1 MTDAHTTGPFI
12 AAIDQGTTSSR
23 CIVFDK
29 DGRIVSVD
37 QKEHEQIFPKP
48 GWVEHDANEIWANV
62 QEVVAG
68 AVTKAGITRD
78 DIKAIGITN
87 QRETTLLWDKNTGE
101 PVHNAI
107 VWQDTRTD
115 ALCKELGRN
124 VGQDRF
130 RRETGLPLASYF
142 AGPKARWLL
151 DNVEGLRERAERGDI
166 LFGTMDTWVIWNL
179 TGGVNGGKHFTDVTN
194 ASRTM
199 LMNLHEMEWDE
210 RICSSIG
217 VPMSMLPEIHSSAE
231 VYGEVTGGKLG
242 DLLGGI
248 PVASALGDQQAA
260 LFGQTCFA
268 EGEAK
273 STYGTGTFML
283 MNTADK
289 AINSYSGLLTTVG
302 YQIGDQKPVYAL
314 EGSIAVTGSL
324 VQWMRDQMGLIKSA
338 AEIET
343 LASSVE
349 DNGGAYF
356 VPAFSGLFAPYW
368 RPDARGVITGLTR
381 YVTKAHIARAVLEAT
396 AWQTREI
403 SDAMTKDSGVE
414 LTALKVDGGMTS
426 NNLLMQTLSDFLDAP
441 VVRPMVA
448 ETTCLGAA
456 YAAGLAVG
464 FWSNTDE
471 LRANWRRAAEWTPA
485 WTRTPATVSTR
496 AGSRPWNG
504 PWAGSKTACRGVRPH
519 DDYPVHPADRACPRN
534 APGRRFQPEPRRD
547 PRAAFQGDVR
557 PPGHRRRH
565 PGHLHCLACGAVRS
579 QGGPGRRRRLRR
591 RHVLRVFQAAPR
603 RSALPA
609 DRCGEA
615 GRGEPL
621 RAACGVPQ
629 CGPAPRQPPDLL
641 PARLQ
646 GRPARRGQA
655 GRGCLRVQRA
665 VRVR

>member
-1 MTDAHTTGPFI
+1 MSDTTSASSHGHGPFI

-48 GWVEHDANEIWANV
+48 GWVEHDATEIWNNV
-62 QEVVAG
+62 QQVVDS
-68 AVTKAGITRD
+68 AVHKAGLTAAD
-78 DIKAIGITN
+78 VKAIGITN
-87 QRETTLLWDKNTGE
+87 QRETTLLWDRTTGE

-142 AGPKARWLL
+142 AGPKIRWLL

-166 LFGTMDTWVIWNL
+166 LFGTMDSWVIWNL
-179 TGGVNGGKHFTDVTN
+179 TGGVDGGVHVTDVTN

-199 LMNLHEMEWDE
+199 LMNLHRLEWDPK
-210 RICSSIG
+210 ILA
-217 VPMSMLPEIHSSAE
+217 SMEIPAAVLPEIKSSAE
-231 VYGEVTGGKLG
+231 VYGRTTSGVLAGV
-242 DLLGGI
+242 

-260 LFGQTCFA
+260 LFGQTCF
-268 EGEAK
+268 EQGEAK

-283 MNTADK
+283 MNTGHEPV
-289 AINSYSGLLTTVG
+289 NSYNGLLTTVG
-302 YQIGDQKPVYAL
+302 YRIGDQQPVYAL

-324 VQWMRDQMGLIKSA
+324 VQWMRDQMGLINSA

-343 LASSVE
+343 LASTVE

-368 RPDARGVITGLTR
+368 RSDARGVIAGLTR

-403 SDAMTKDSGVE
+403 TDAMTKDSGVE

-426 NNLLMQTLSDFLDAP
+426 NNLLMQTISDFLDAP

-464 FWSNTDE
+464 FWSSTDE
-471 LRANWRRAAEWTPA
+471 LRANWRRAAEWTPGWMRPPVTA
-485 WTRTPATVSTR
+485 STR
-496 AGSRPWNG
+496 AGSRLWNV
-504 PWAGSKTACRGVRPH
+504 PWAGSMTALSRSKNE
-519 DDYPVHPADRACPRN
+519 HPAERPGTRD
-534 APGRRFQPEPRRD
+534 APGQWFAREPRRD
-547 PRAAFQGDVR
+547 SGAAFQGDVR
-557 PPGHRRRH
+557 PPGDRRRH
-565 PGHLHCLACGAVRS
+565 PGHLHRLARR
-579 QGGPGRRRRLRR
+579 PGRTAGCPGGRR
-591 RHVLRVFQAAPR
+591 
-603 RSALPA
+603 
-609 DRCGEA
+609 
-615 GRGEPL
+615 
-621 RAACGVPQ
+621 
-629 CGPAPRQPPDLL
+629 
-641 PARLQ
+641 
-646 GRPARRGQA
+646 
-655 GRGCLRVQRA
+655 
-665 VRVR
+665 